1 MRIEK
6 VAPDTT
12 LLQKMVEVPYII
24 LHEKDIVR
32 RGLLRLLYSWD
43 YLIYHHSW
51 VATSRGIH
59 NLSQTRDP
67 SKVKI
72 EKMNQCNPSPMK
84 DLDSFLY
91 FYIVEKKKSWSNA
104 IHMYDHLQVN
114 ARISHPLLVH
124 TSIIAYMICMLW
136 SRTNFKLV
144 T

>member
-6 VAPDTT
+6 VASDTT
-12 LLQKMVEVPYII
+12 LLQKMAQVPYII

-43 YLIYHHSW
+43 DLIYHHSW

-67 SKVKI
+67 SKGKNRKD
-72 EKMNQCNPSPMK
+72 EPMQSSNEGFR
-84 DLDSFLY
+84 LVFIFLLY
-91 FYIVEKKKSWSNA
+91 SWKKKSWSNA

-114 ARISHPLLVH
+114 ALISHPLLAH
-124 TSIIAYMICMLW
+124 TSIIAYMIRMLW
-136 SRTNFKLV
+136 SRIDFKLV